1 VGTTAHDQQQTPT
14 LRHQANSP
22 GALIEFVRLLARQ
35 AACEAFVTT
44 QPAVASEPDLIE
56 PEDSHEAQV

>member
-1 VGTTAHDQQQTPT
+1 MGTTAHDQQQTQT

-35 AACEAFVTT
+35 AAREAF
-44 QPAVASEPDLIE
+44 ARAELAAASESDHSE
-56 PEDSHEAQV
+56 PEDNHEAED